1 MAIIGGGLAGAVAA
15 IAASRCGAKATL
27 IEQSGVLG
35 GQATLGIVTPLS
47 ATGSVSGESFGGICE
62 KISVFLLLLFS
73 AVHIRKKK

>member
-1 MAIIGGGLAGAVAA
+1 MAIIGGGLAGGAAA

-47 ATGSVSGESFGGICE
+47 ATGSVSGESFGG
-62 KISVFLLLLFS
+62 KWLVFQNERRYEAHRLQHS
-73 AVHIRKKK
+73 RR